1 LNGWRKKVN
10 NSEPASFANIAFD
23 TGVIAER
30 ERIIKAL
37 EEDGE
42 RYYISQETFDY
53 VVAIVKGENK

>member
-1 LNGWRKKVN
+1 MSKWITLDESLRGRARAV
-10 NSEPASFANIAFD
+10 ER
-23 TGVIAER
+23 ER

-53 VVAIVKGENK
+53 VVAIVKGESSE

>member
-1 LNGWRKKVN
+1 MSKWITVEDSIKGRERAV
-10 NSEPASFANIAFD
+10 ER
-23 TGVIAER
+23 ER

-53 VVAIVKGENK
+53 VVAIVKGKTE